1 MKILR
6 IKDVCAR
13 TGISR
18 ARIYQL
24 MAEGKFP
31 ASVELGPNSVG
42 WRERDVAA
50 WLDARPMR
58 SAKRKYFPQAD
69 APQSE

>member
-1 MKILR
+1 VKILR
-6 IKDVCAR
+6 IKEVCAR

-42 WRERDVAA
+42 WRESEVNA
-50 WLDARPMR
+50 WNDARPTR
-58 SAKRKYFPQAD
+58 STDRKYFPKTERPEA
-69 APQSE
+69 